1 MCKTL
6 KIALFIAF
14 LGLFLP
20 QNGIWAQQA
29 DFHVVPLPH
38 HMQSVPGQ
46 NFVINAKTMVCIPN
60 NTPTMRRNAN
70 FLLQYIEKATGLKL
84 KLSNAAARQ
93 NCIVLMQKH
102 EAGANAE
109 KYAIRVNKDR
119 LLIEGTTDAGVFY
132 GVQTLRKALP
142 MVSTQQV
149 VVPAVEITDYPR
161 FSYRGAHL
169 DVARHFVTP
178 DSVCR
183 FIDMLALHNINRFH
197 WHLTD
202 DQGWRIEIK
211 KYPLLTE
218 VGSKRAQTVI
228 GNNTGKYD
236 GKPYGGYY
244 TQAELR
250 RIVKYASERFITIV
264 PEIDLPGHMQ
274 AALAAYPELGCTG
287 GPYKVWEKWGVSD
300 SVLCA
305 GNAKTYEFIDN
316 VLDEVAQIFP
326 SKYIHVGGD
335 ECPKTQWAKCA
346 QCQTRIRLEGLQAEN
361 GHTAEE
367 RLQSYVIKHA
377 EAHLAKLGRSMIGWD
392 ETLEGGLAPNA
403 TVMSWRGEGGG
414 IEAARQGHDVIMT
427 PNTHLYFDYYQSTD
441 KANEPEAI
449 GGYIPLETVF
459 NYNPVPKQLS
469 AEEQKH
475 IIGVQANLWTEYIK
489 TYRQAEY
496 MELPRMAALC
506 EVQWNNDEFRN
517 YRDFIERLKR
527 MVRIYQAENYNFS
540 RVIYNPRMLLRA
552 DNKAH
557 VIRAGFTTIDN
568 APIHYTLD
576 GSEPTEKS
584 PLFKTA
590 LVINKNCRLRA
601 AAFRSD
607 WGKTPEVTE
616 DFSFSKA
623 TACPITLLQQPHPRQ
638 VYGGASLLV
647 DGLKATDTNYASGRW
662 IGFCGNALEAKIDLG
677 KEQPISSVKIRT
689 CVEKGY
695 WLFDARS
702 FEVLGSTDG
711 QTFQSL
717 AKEEYPAMTEANP
730 NQIYAHA
737 LKFNSTKVRYVLVR
751 VAAEKNIPQWH
762 PGHGAPG
769 FVFVDEIEV
778 F

>member
-1 MCKTL
+1 
-6 KIALFIAF
+6 
-14 LGLFLP
+14 
-20 QNGIWAQQA
+20 
-29 DFHVVPLPH
+29 
-38 HMQSVPGQ
+38 
-46 NFVINAKTMVCIPN
+46 
-60 NTPTMRRNAN
+60 
-70 FLLQYIEKATGLKL
+70 
-84 KLSNAAARQ
+84 
-93 NCIVLMQKH
+93 
-102 EAGANAE
+102 
-109 KYAIRVNKDR
+109 
-119 LLIEGTTDAGVFY
+119 
-132 GVQTLRKALP
+132 
-142 MVSTQQV
+142 
-149 VVPAVEITDYPR
+149 
-161 FSYRGAHL
+161 
-169 DVARHFVTP
+169 
-178 DSVCR
+178 
-183 FIDMLALHNINRFH
+183 
-197 WHLTD
+197 
-202 DQGWRIEIK
+202 
-211 KYPLLTE
+211 
-218 VGSKRAQTVI
+218 
-228 GNNTGKYD
+228 
-236 GKPYGGYY
+236 
-244 TQAELR
+244 
-250 RIVKYASERFITIV
+250 
-264 PEIDLPGHMQ
+264 MQ

-300 SVLCA
+300 NVLCA

-335 ECPKTQWAKCA
+335 ECPKTQWAKCEK
-346 QCQTRIRLEGLQAEN
+346 CQTRIRLEGLQAEN

-377 EAHLAKLGRSMIGWD
+377 EAHLATLGRSMIGWD

-441 KANEPEAI
+441 KASEPEAI

-506 EVQWNNDEFRN
+506 EVQWNNDEMRN
-517 YRDFIERLKR
+517 YRDFIDRLQR
-527 MVRIYQAENYNFS
+527 MIKIYTAENYNFS

-552 DNKAH
+552 DNKEH

-601 AAFRSD
+601 AAFRSE
-607 WGKTPEVTE
+607 WGKTPEVSE

-623 TACPITLLQQPHPRQ
+623 TACPITLLQKPHPRQ
-638 VYGGASLLV
+638 VYGGANLLV

-662 IGFCGNALEAKIDLG
+662 IGFCGNDLEAVIDLG
-677 KEQPISSVKIRT
+677 QKQPISSVNIRT

-702 FEVLGSTDG
+702 FEVLGSVDG
-711 QTFQSL
+711 KTYQSL

-730 NQIYAHA
+730 NQIYAHS
-737 LKFNSTKVRYVLVR
+737 LKFGKAQVRYVKVR
-751 VAAEKNIPQWH
+751 VAAERSIPQWH

>member
-1 MCKTL
+1 M
-6 KIALFIAF
+6 
-14 LGLFLP
+14 
-20 QNGIWAQQA
+20 
-29 DFHVVPLPH
+29 
-38 HMQSVPGQ
+38 
-46 NFVINAKTMVCIPN
+46 
-60 NTPTMRRNAN
+60 
-70 FLLQYIEKATGLKL
+70 
-84 KLSNAAARQ
+84 
-93 NCIVLMQKH
+93 
-102 EAGANAE
+102 
-109 KYAIRVNKDR
+109 
-119 LLIEGTTDAGVFY
+119 
-132 GVQTLRKALP
+132 
-142 MVSTQQV
+142 
-149 VVPAVEITDYPR
+149 
-161 FSYRGAHL
+161 
-169 DVARHFVTP
+169 
-178 DSVCR
+178 
-183 FIDMLALHNINRFH
+183 
-197 WHLTD
+197 
-202 DQGWRIEIK
+202 
-211 KYPLLTE
+211 
-218 VGSKRAQTVI
+218 
-228 GNNTGKYD
+228 
-236 GKPYGGYY
+236 
-244 TQAELR
+244 
-250 RIVKYASERFITIV
+250 
-264 PEIDLPGHMQ
+264 
-274 AALAAYPELGCTG
+274 
-287 GPYKVWEKWGVSD
+287 
-300 SVLCA
+300 
-305 GNAKTYEFIDN
+305 
-316 VLDEVAQIFP
+316 LDEVAQIFP

-335 ECPKTQWAKCA
+335 ECPKTQWAKCEK
-346 QCQTRIRLEGLQAEN
+346 CQTRIRLEGLQAEN

-377 EAHLAKLGRSMIGWD
+377 EAHLATLGRSMIGWD

-441 KANEPEAI
+441 KASEPEAI

-506 EVQWNNDEFRN
+506 EVQWNNDEMRN
-517 YRDFIERLKR
+517 YRDFIDRLQR
-527 MVRIYQAENYNFS
+527 MIKIYTAENYNFS

-552 DNKAH
+552 DNKEH

-601 AAFRSD
+601 AAFRPE
-607 WGKTPEVTE
+607 WGKTPEVSE

-623 TACPITLLQQPHPRQ
+623 TACPITLLQKPHPRQ
-638 VYGGASLLV
+638 VYGGANLLV

-662 IGFCGNALEAKIDLG
+662 IGFCGNDLEAVIDLG
-677 KEQPISSVKIRT
+677 QKQPISSVNIHT

-702 FEVLGSTDG
+702 FEVLGSVDG
-711 QTFQSL
+711 KTYQSL

-730 NQIYAHA
+730 NQIYAHS
-737 LKFNSTKVRYVLVR
+737 LKFGKAQVRYVKVR
-751 VAAEKNIPQWH
+751 VAAERSIPQWH

>member
-1 MCKTL
+1 MSKTQ
-6 KIALFIAF
+6 KIAVFIAILGAF
-14 LGLFLP
+14 LSPISLC
-20 QNGIWAQQA
+20 AQQA

-38 HMQSVPGQ
+38 HIQETSEG
-46 NFVINAKTMVCIPN
+46 NFTINAQTLVCIPQS
-60 NTPTMRRNAN
+60 TPSMRRNAG
-70 FLLQYIEKATGLKL
+70 FLVQYIEKATGLKL
-84 KLSNAAARQ
+84 KLSPAATRQ
-93 NCIVLMQKH
+93 NCIVLMEKR
-102 EAGANAE
+102 ENDANAE
-109 KYAIRVNKDR
+109 KYAIRVNKNSI
-119 LLIEGTTDAGVFY
+119 LIEGATGAGVFY

-142 MVSTQQV
+142 MVKAQQV
-149 VVPAVEITDYPR
+149 VVPAVTITDYPR
-161 FSYRGAHL
+161 FAYRGAHL

-178 DSVCR
+178 DSIYR

-211 KYPLLTE
+211 KYPRLTE

-236 GKPYGGYY
+236 EKPYGGFY
-244 TQAELR
+244 TQEELR
-250 RIVKYASERFITIV
+250 HIVRYAAERYITIV

-300 SVLCA
+300 NVLCA

-335 ECPKTQWAKCA
+335 ECPKTQWAKCEK
-346 QCQTRIRLEGLQAEN
+346 CQTRIRLEGLQAEN

-377 EAHLAKLGRSMIGWD
+377 EAHLATLGRSMIGWD

-441 KANEPEAI
+441 KASEPEAI

-506 EVQWNNDEFRN
+506 EVQWNNDEMRN
-517 YRDFIERLKR
+517 YRDFIDRLQR
-527 MVRIYQAENYNFS
+527 MIKIYTAENYNFS

-552 DNKAH
+552 DNKEH

-601 AAFRSD
+601 AAFRPE
-607 WGKTPEVTE
+607 WGKTPEVSE

-623 TACPITLLQQPHPRQ
+623 TACPITLLQKPHPRQ
-638 VYGGASLLV
+638 VYGGANLLV

-662 IGFCGNALEAKIDLG
+662 IGFCGNDLEAVIDLG
-677 KEQPISSVKIRT
+677 QKQPISSVNIRT

-702 FEVLGSTDG
+702 FEVLGSVDG
-711 QTFQSL
+711 KTYQSL

-730 NQIYAHA
+730 NQIYAHS
-737 LKFNSTKVRYVLVR
+737 LKFGKAQVRYVKVR
-751 VAAEKNIPQWH
+751 VAAERSIPQWH